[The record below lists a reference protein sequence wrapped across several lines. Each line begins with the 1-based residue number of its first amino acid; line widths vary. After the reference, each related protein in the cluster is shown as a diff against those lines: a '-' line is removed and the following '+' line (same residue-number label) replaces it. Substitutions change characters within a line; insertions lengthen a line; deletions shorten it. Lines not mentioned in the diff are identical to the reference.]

1 MHPATATTPFTL
13 LWGLGKNE
21 EDAPFLSFAS
31 SPRTPAQQP
40 SRTSP
45 TTRSTTAQRT
55 ELNGGSTRA
64 YEDAQPESPTASGTP
79 SQSAH
84 DCLSA
89 SDFLVTNLRPDLL
102 D

>member
-21 EDAPFLSFAS
+21 EAPPFLSFAAT
-31 SPRTPAQQP
+31 PRTRTQPPHCAPTSTPA
-40 SRTSP
+40 
-45 TTRSTTAQRT
+45 AQRT

-64 YEDAQPESPTASGTP
+64 YDDARPESPTASDAP